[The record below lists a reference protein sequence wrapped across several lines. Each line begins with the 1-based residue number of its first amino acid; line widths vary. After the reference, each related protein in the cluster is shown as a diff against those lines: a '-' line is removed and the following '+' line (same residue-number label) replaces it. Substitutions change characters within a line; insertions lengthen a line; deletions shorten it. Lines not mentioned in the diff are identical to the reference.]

1 MTSHQSPPWYANLQ
15 AYRVKTDY
23 LIISSDLAVLPHPC
37 LIFPSQ
43 IQHPLTRR
51 RELAGIVLKN
61 TQSGNSAR
69 AFFMLSHSYSALP
82 YLCIFFLSPYLL
94 SAGVLRWD
102 CWEAELGAYTAGFL
116 CSSAALWFCPSL
128 RTHKWVIPCRETP
141 QQSSEVRGRWMLC
154 SRNSR
159 NSDEIGGSLGSHGFP
174 DFFFFTAFW
183 GKDGDNKNLSTF
195 PVKKWDVDIFPSH
208 MFCLVFCLY
217 LDKKKNKYHTINT
230 MLEASIK

>member
-1 MTSHQSPPWYANLQ
+1 MVCQSAGLQ
-15 AYRVKTDY
+15 SENR
-23 LIISSDLAVLPHPC
+23 
-37 LIFPSQ
+37 
-43 IQHPLTRR
+43 
-51 RELAGIVLKN
+51 
-61 TQSGNSAR
+61 
-69 AFFMLSHSYSALP
+69 LSHYQQWPGCPPSPLP
-82 YLCIFFLSPYLL
+82 YLPITDTTPINQTESLLELFWKTHKAATVLVHFLCLVILTLPFLTFAFFFLSPYLL

-174 DFFFFTAFW
+174 DFFFFF
-183 GKDGDNKNLSTF
+183 F
-195 PVKKWDVDIFPSH
+195 
-208 MFCLVFCLY
+208 
-217 LDKKKNKYHTINT
+217 
-230 MLEASIK
+230 

>member
-1 MTSHQSPPWYANLQ
+1 MWI
-15 AYRVKTDY
+15 YRVKTDY
-23 LIISSDLAVLPHPC
+23 LIISSNLAVLPHPC
-37 LIFPSQ
+37 LIFLSQ

-51 RELAGIVLKN
+51 RACWKCSEN
-61 TQSGNSAR
+61 TQSGNSAC

-82 YLCIFFLSPYLL
+82 YLCIFFFLSPYLL

-159 NSDEIGGSLGSHGFP
+159 NSDEIGGSLDSSSFP
-174 DFFFFTAFW
+174 D
-183 GKDGDNKNLSTF
+183 
-195 PVKKWDVDIFPSH
+195 
-208 MFCLVFCLY
+208 
-217 LDKKKNKYHTINT
+217 
-230 MLEASIK
+230 